1 MLKNAGLVNNSGVAR
16 HLEACCNVKNY
27 TPYHTQKDITSGW
40 DVTPI
45 HVLIK
50 RIHYFCH
57 EQQLSLWPLTP
68 PPTPFPDLSCLPHKL
83 PASPPKSPENGE
95 QMARLQLQLPPFAN
109 SAAFS
114 AVFISGMSS
123 DCRRG
128 QFDFCSTRQPAAW
141 CYCYLSGF
149 WPCTGKSVK
158 HSTNFSDFLSCGK
171 AGDTGTK

>member
-1 MLKNAGLVNNSGVAR
+1 MLAWSITVVLLVTLKPVATLKIIPHIIPRKISLLGGMSHLGVSMR
-16 HLEACCNVKNY
+16 
-27 TPYHTQKDITSGW
+27 
-40 DVTPI
+40 
-45 HVLIK
+45 VLNK
-50 RIHYFCH
+50 RIQYFCH

-114 AVFISGMSS
+114 AVLISGMSS